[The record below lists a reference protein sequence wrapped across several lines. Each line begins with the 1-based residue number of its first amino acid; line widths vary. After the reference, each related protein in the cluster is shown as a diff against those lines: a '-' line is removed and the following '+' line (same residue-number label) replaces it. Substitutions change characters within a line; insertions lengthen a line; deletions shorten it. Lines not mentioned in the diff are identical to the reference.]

1 MMMTAAAPRKEPV
14 IFSQVVEALFKHAIK
29 REHFDADTRRRLRTI
44 GIDLDQ
50 PFLVAYSVPTWFAA
64 IHVCSEVLYPDLPSE
79 QARYRLGRQLV
90 DGYGQT
96 TMGRAVFAML
106 RMLGWERSLT
116 RISRGLQSGSNFLSA
131 RTRFLE
137 DGAALEMIF
146 EVMPEFHAA
155 FGGQPGIDPYFMN
168 GTMDGMMALVGSPF
182 AGGELQPIEPGSQHV
197 VYLLRRKA

>member
-1 MMMTAAAPRKEPV
+1 MSAAPTSKEPV

-29 REHFDADTRRRLRTI
+29 RERFDADTRRRLKTI

-64 IHVCSEVLYPDLPSE
+64 IRVCAEVLYPDLPSE

-131 RTRFLE
+131 RTRFLDE
-137 DGAALEMIF
+137 GATLEMVF
-146 EVMPEFHAA
+146 EVMPEFRAA
-155 FGGQPGIDPYFMN
+155 FGAQPGIDPYFMN

>member
-1 MMMTAAAPRKEPV
+1 MMTAVAPRKEPV

-29 REHFDADTRRRLRTI
+29 RERFDESTRKRLKTI

-50 PFLVAYSVPTWFAA
+50 PFLVAYSIPTWFAA
-64 IHVCSEVLYPDLPSE
+64 INVCAEVLHPDLPSE

-116 RISRGLQSGSNFLSA
+116 RISRGLQSGTNYLAA
-131 RTRFLE
+131 RTRFLDE
-137 DGAALEMIF
+137 NTLEMIF
-146 EVMPEFHAA
+146 EVIPEFHTAL
-155 FGGQPGIDPYFMN
+155 GPQPGIDPYFMN
-168 GTMDGMMALVGSPF
+168 GTMDGMMALVGAPF
-182 AGGELQPIEPGSQHV
+182 AGGELQPLEPGAQHV
-197 VYLLRRKA
+197 VYVLRRKG

>member
-1 MMMTAAAPRKEPV
+1 MMMSAAPPPKEPV
-14 IFSQVVEALFKHAIK
+14 IFSQVVEALFKHVIK
-29 REHFDADTRRRLRTI
+29 RERFDADTRRRLKTI

-64 IHVCSEVLYPDLPSE
+64 IRVCAEVLYPDLPSE

-131 RTRFLE
+131 RTRFL
-137 DGAALEMIF
+137 DTGVLEMVF
-146 EVMPEFHAA
+146 EVMPEFRAA
-155 FGGQPGIDPYFMN
+155 FGAQPGIDPYFMN

>member
-1 MMMTAAAPRKEPV
+1 MMMTAAPQKEPV

-29 REHFDADTRRRLRTI
+29 RDHFDADTRRRLKAI

-64 IHVCSEVLYPDLPSE
+64 IHVCAEVLYPGVPSE

-131 RTRFLE
+131 RTRFLD
-137 DGAALEMIF
+137 DGASLEMIF

-168 GTMDGMMALVGSPF
+168 GTMDGMMALVGSPY

-197 VYLLRRKA
+197 VYLLRRKV